1 MGDRVHG
8 LSRQQANGTNVMT
21 QYDIAVI
28 GGGAVGLA
36 AALVSARFGF
46 KTIVVEAHA
55 PISWQQDSPDLR
67 VYALALDNQML
78 LEDLAVWKH
87 IIERRA
93 FAYNSMTVFDE
104 VQSNPLRFHANEL
117 GRSHLGHI
125 VENRLLVDSLWQAA
139 MAEPAIQLVCPDKI
153 KAIETI
159 GESVS
164 VSLQSG
170 LQFSARLA
178 IGADGAGSKVR
189 DLLGIESDVHDYH
202 QKGLV
207 AFVETELPHQNTA
220 WQRFLSTGPLA
231 FLPFGEKECSI
242 VWSLPKGKA
251 DQLLA
256 DGPEAFCRSLDS
268 AIAGTLGKTRLIS
281 DRVAFPL
288 KRQLAKSMLQ
298 GRTLL
303 LGDAAHAVH
312 PLAGQGVNLGLRDVS
327 ALAKAFETASVKT
340 GDALDLEQIRR
351 WAGKRYSENA
361 VAALAFENIN
371 RMFSNDNFALSLIR
385 GHVFGLADKLG
396 PLKNAMARFAAGI

>member
-1 MGDRVHG
+1 
-8 LSRQQANGTNVMT
+8 MT

-36 AALVSARFGF
+36 AALVSARYGL
-46 KTIVVEAHA
+46 KTIVVEAHS
-55 PISWQQDSPDLR
+55 PTSWQLDFPDLR

-78 LEDLAVWKH
+78 LEDLAVWRR

-93 FAYNSMTVFDE
+93 IAYSGMTVFDE
-104 VQSNPLRFHANEL
+104 VQSTPLRFQAKAL

-139 MAEPAIQLVCPDKI
+139 MAEPAIELVYPDKI
-153 KAIETI
+153 KAIETV
-159 GESVS
+159 GETVS

-170 LQFSARLA
+170 LQFTARLA

-189 DLLGIESDVHDYH
+189 SLLGIESDVHDYR

-207 AFVETELPHQNTA
+207 AFVETELPHRNTA

-231 FLPFGEKECSI
+231 FLPFGEKVCSI
-242 VWSLPKGKA
+242 VWSLPEAKA
-251 DQLLA
+251 DELLA
-256 DGPEAFCRSLDS
+256 EEPEKFSHALDS
-268 AIAGTLGKTRLIS
+268 AFAGTLGKTNLFS

-288 KRQLAKSMLQ
+288 KRQLAKTMMQ

-327 ALAKAFETASVKT
+327 ALATAFEKAKAKT
-340 GDALDLEQIRR
+340 GDALDMRQLQR
-351 WAGKRYSENA
+351 WARERYSENA
-361 VAALAFENIN
+361 MAALIFENIN
-371 RMFSNDNFALSLIR
+371 RVFSNDIAALSLTR
-385 GHVFGLADKLG
+385 GHVLGMADKLG